1 MLVSTVVAVPLGIA
15 PVQPD
20 GRVTGNYDNMVSRY
34 VQTVDASGKTHVRGF
49 NRLNGTAYELT
60 LDKYGNVEGSVGDW
74 SVTFRIQELS

>member
-1 MLVSTVVAVPLGIA
+1 MLVSTVVAVALGIA

-20 GRVTGNYDNMVSRY
+20 GRVTGNYDNIVGRY
-34 VQTVDASGKTHVRGF
+34 VQTVDASGKTHVRGC
-49 NRLNGTAYELT
+49 RLNGAAYELT